1 MQANP
6 EHLKTEARTLQL
18 RHPPGKTFWLTGFLL
33 LIFFG
38 GGEII
43 ARQEFFQTLFIAP
56 GIGSPHRQFEVQ
68 LGRLKERYQE
78 QGKID
83 CIITG
88 SSTVQEGF
96 DPLLFQVAVAESSG
110 ENLSCYNFGLDG
122 LTAAGAGVIAR
133 LLVDVY
139 QPRIF
144 IYGTDPRDYIYPIDA
159 GENTGIIHNP
169 WVQYRLGTW
178 NWSGWLF
185 EHSSL
190 LQYQKPI
197 RQLLEL
203 RLWELNHFA
212 IQQDTD
218 RWGHTLISTPR
229 VNVARPPIENTD
241 THYVTV
247 YYYYLA
253 NYQIFPENIRG
264 LEEVIAQQKRG
275 VQVLVVEMPV
285 APGYAD
291 FLPNGSK
298 DYQMWVETIRA
309 GVNDDD
315 VPFLHPLAE
324 IDIPI
329 TGWNDYNHLNREG
342 IEIFSKWL
350 GIKVVE
356 LTARDNH

>member
-1 MQANP
+1 M
-6 EHLKTEARTLQL
+6 
-18 RHPPGKTFWLTGFLL
+18 KTFRLVVFLF
-33 LIFFG
+33 LIFLTS
-38 GGEII
+38 GEII
-43 ARQEFFQTLFIAP
+43 ARQEFFQALFVAP

-68 LGRLKERYQE
+68 LGRLSEMYLA

-96 DPLLFQVAVAESSG
+96 DPVLFQTAVAEHYG
-110 ENLSCYNFGLDG
+110 ENLSCFNFGIDG
-122 LTAAGAGVIAR
+122 LTTAGAGVIAR
-133 LLVDVY
+133 LLVDEY

-144 IYGTDPRDYIYPIDA
+144 IYGTDPRDYASPIDA

-169 WVQYRLGTW
+169 WVQYRLGEW

-185 EHSSL
+185 DHSSL

-197 RQLLEL
+197 KQGLQLKF
-203 RLWELNHFA
+203 WELTRFA
-212 IQQDTD
+212 EQEDLVK
-218 RWGHTLISTPR
+218 WGHTEVSTVR
-229 VNVARPPIENTD
+229 VNVAKPPSENTD

-247 YYYYLA
+247 YFSYLA
-253 NYQIFPENIRG
+253 NYQIFPENIQG
-264 LEEVIAQQKRG
+264 LEEVIAQQKNG

-291 FLPNGSK
+291 FFPNGSK
-298 DYQMWVETIRA
+298 DYEMWVETISTA
-309 GVNDDD
+309 VHKSD
-315 VPFLHPLAE
+315 VLFLQPQTE

-342 IEIFSKWL
+342 IEIFSAWL
-350 GIKVVE
+350 GTKVGE
-356 LTARDNH
+356 LTAKANH